1 MKSTVDEIRK
11 RFDNDVERFSTLETG
26 QSTTIDAALSMELIV
41 EAAAR
46 ITPAASS
53 LLDVG
58 CGAGNYTLKLLQKLP
73 SLDVT
78 LLDLSKPMLERAV
91 QRISA
96 DYSVNVST
104 IQGDI
109 REVEFSNSEFD
120 IIFAAA
126 VLHHLR
132 DEGEWREIFLKFHRI
147 LKPGGSIW
155 ISDFIEHSLT
165 EVQSLMW
172 QRYGEYLT
180 KLKDEH
186 YREHVFEY
194 IEKEDSPRPL
204 LFQIELL
211 HEVGFQYVDILHKNN
226 CFAAFGALKS
236 YAAA

>member
-26 QSTTIDAALSMELIV
+26 QSTTMDAPLSMELIV

-58 CGAGNYTLKLLQKLP
+58 SGAGNYTLKLLQKLP

-96 DYSVNVST
+96 DYSVKVST

-109 REVEFSNSEFD
+109 REIEFSNSEFD

-132 DEGEWREIFLKFHRI
+132 DEAEWREVFLKFHQI

-155 ISDFIEHSLT
+155 ISDLIEH
-165 EVQSLMW
+165 
-172 QRYGEYLT
+172 
-180 KLKDEH
+180 
-186 YREHVFEY
+186 
-194 IEKEDSPRPL
+194 
-204 LFQIELL
+204 
-211 HEVGFQYVDILHKNN
+211 
-226 CFAAFGALKS
+226 
-236 YAAA
+236 